1 MMRHHPPPR
10 SRADRMLA
18 RPGKPVLVCRHVGL
32 FQRLVSPPMSAAG
45 LALPGHAGRDAELPL
60 SRRDWPVFH
69 RVLAGLRNMLPPAFP
84 VVVRAG
90 DLEPGTLGACHR
102 TDDRFVIRL
111 AAPLDEQQAIDIL
124 LHEWAH
130 ALAWSHTM
138 DRLVEMPDLE
148 QAEFE
153 RLSHDGAWGLGYA
166 QVWQTFA
173 GEIVPRLNE
182 REG

>member
-1 MMRHHPPPR
+1 MRYHPSPSPR
-10 SRADRMLA
+10 PDRMLPH
-18 RPGKPVLVCRHVGL
+18 PGKPVLICRHVGL
-32 FQRLVSPPMSAAG
+32 FRMPAQASVAAAG
-45 LALPGHAGRDAELPL
+45 LALPSQHAALPL
-60 SRRDWPVFH
+60 SRRNWPVFH
-69 RVLAGLRNMLPPAFP
+69 RVLAGLRNLLPPAFP
-84 VVVRAG
+84 VVVRTGA
-90 DLEPGTLGACHR
+90 LESGTLGACHR

-111 AAPLDEQQAIDIL
+111 AAHLDEQQAIDVL

-130 ALAWSHTM
+130 GLAWNHTM
-138 DRLVEMPDLE
+138 DRLVEMPHLE